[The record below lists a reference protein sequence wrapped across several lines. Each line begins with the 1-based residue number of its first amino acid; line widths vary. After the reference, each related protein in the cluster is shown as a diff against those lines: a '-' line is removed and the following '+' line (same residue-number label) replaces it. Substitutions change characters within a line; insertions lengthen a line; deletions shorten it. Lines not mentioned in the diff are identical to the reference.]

1 MNNDAYL
8 DRYPLPPSQF
18 LKNFG
23 LAIVVALIGVPIVGA
38 TAPLQT
44 TDANGVFARHIEA
57 VGGREAILKH
67 ASYYLRGT
75 FELPGQNVIGSLEVF
90 GKDPRKFWLKIE
102 IPNSG
107 KYLRVTDGRMMWQF
121 NPQPGYKEGKDWE
134 FHTRQGLLRRNDE
147 KQQRLTE
154 VLDLNALLL
163 EEAEVSKGTNTAKTD
178 FQGQECIS
186 ISLSRRNQPVTN
198 FFAAKSG
205 LRFAVSYGGTNGE
218 TFITSDYKSFDGLKI
233 PTRVTRLEGQKTND
247 VFTISSVDFLQAPD
261 SQFAV
266 PIHMPNWPEDWHEID
281 EAYPPPSFAKNLPWP
296 WKGEHSRWFTDGFG
310 KANDDFFWSYVIFNA
325 LEGDTLK
332 TKDELADALKRY
344 DGSLYGE
351 AFPPEKI
358 KITIGAEQSTQK
370 LGHTVLRRSVTVNGF
385 DAEVSKKE
393 LTTHLEVFR
402 WYCPTANRTGMLILR
417 SPRSFNEEDKVWKVL
432 LPLWEKITCHL
443 TE

>member
-134 FHTRQGLLRRNDE
+134 FHTR
-147 KQQRLTE
+147 
-154 VLDLNALLL
+154 
-163 EEAEVSKGTNTAKTD
+163 
-178 FQGQECIS
+178 
-186 ISLSRRNQPVTN
+186 
-198 FFAAKSG
+198 
-205 LRFAVSYGGTNGE
+205 
-218 TFITSDYKSFDGLKI
+218 
-233 PTRVTRLEGQKTND
+233 
-247 VFTISSVDFLQAPD
+247 
-261 SQFAV
+261 
-266 PIHMPNWPEDWHEID
+266 
-281 EAYPPPSFAKNLPWP
+281 
-296 WKGEHSRWFTDGFG
+296 
-310 KANDDFFWSYVIFNA
+310 
-325 LEGDTLK
+325 
-332 TKDELADALKRY
+332 
-344 DGSLYGE
+344 
-351 AFPPEKI
+351 
-358 KITIGAEQSTQK
+358 
-370 LGHTVLRRSVTVNGF
+370 
-385 DAEVSKKE
+385 
-393 LTTHLEVFR
+393 
-402 WYCPTANRTGMLILR
+402 
-417 SPRSFNEEDKVWKVL
+417 
-432 LPLWEKITCHL
+432 
-443 TE
+443 